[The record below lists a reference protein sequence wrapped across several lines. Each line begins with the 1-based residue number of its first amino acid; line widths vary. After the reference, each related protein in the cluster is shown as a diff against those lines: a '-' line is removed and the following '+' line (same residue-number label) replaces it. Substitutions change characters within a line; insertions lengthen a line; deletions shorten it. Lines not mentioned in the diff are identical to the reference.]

1 MFLHRFAD
9 STVEMGEM
17 VDKGA
22 GEDVKGDQGGPLGVA
37 EAAEKAAQRGHLD
50 WGLEN
55 IQMQG
60 KPPLSN

>member
-1 MFLHRFAD
+1 
-9 STVEMGEM
+9 MGEM

-22 GEDVKGDQGGPLGVA
+22 GEDVKGNQGDPLGVG
-37 EAAEKAAQRGHLD
+37 EAAEQVAQRGHLD

-60 KPPLSN
+60 KPPLSNWEAQTPQID